1 MSEPFL
7 PKDRQPPLAAGL
19 ASVREALW
27 HATGFSVFVNLMLLG
42 PALYMLQVF
51 DRVLASRSTATL
63 GMLSVGVA
71 IALIAM
77 SIVDAIRSRLLV
89 GVGRQVDELLGETV
103 LEHVV
108 SRASSPVSA
117 APSAALRDVAV
128 LRGFFSGPNVIA
140 LLDAPWLLVYV
151 LVISLFHPL
160 MGLMALSGAVLLM
173 AVAWLAERANRAS
186 LDRLSEASRR
196 ASGFIDQGL
205 RNADALNGMG
215 MTGAFTARWRGL
227 NRTVLQLMQE
237 SHGRIGGLH
246 AFSKFL
252 RQAIQ
257 VGMLA
262 LGAWLVLDS
271 RVTPGIM
278 IGATILFGRAMAPVE
293 ALIGNWSGLAGAR
306 NAYVRLRRLLTV
318 IRQEGTRTELPDPCG
333 AIRLEGVS
341 LAGLP
346 GEAPILRPIGFEI
359 AAGRSVGI
367 LGPSGAGKSSL
378 AKIITGVW
386 APSEGVVRV
395 DGADIAHWNRAH
407 LGAHVGYLP
416 QDVALFPGT
425 VADNIARFREDAGD
439 AVLEAARQANAY
451 EMILRLPQGFDTRIG
466 EGGILLSAGQAQR
479 IGLARALF
487 RRPRIVVLDEPNANL
502 DADGEQALVRTLADL
517 KSAGATIVM
526 ITHKPSL
533 VATLDALMVLREGR
547 IELFGPRD
555 EVLARLSG
563 SAAPNAPAGPSGSA
577 A

>member
-1 MSEPFL
+1 MSESFST
-7 PKDRQPPLAAGL
+7 KDGRHSLSSGL
-19 ASVREALW
+19 APIREALW
-27 HATGFSVFVNLMLLG
+27 HAAGFSVFVNLMLLG

-89 GVGRQVDELLGETV
+89 SVGRQVDELLGDTV
-103 LEHVV
+103 LRHAV
-108 SRASSPVSA
+108 SQSSSPAPA
-117 APSAALRDVAV
+117 APSSALRDVAV

-140 LLDAPWLLVYV
+140 LLDAPWLPVYV
-151 LVISLFHPL
+151 LVISLLHPL
-160 MGLMALSGAVLLM
+160 MGLLALSGATLLM
-173 AVAWLAERANRAS
+173 AVAWLAERANRAC
-186 LDRLSEASRR
+186 LNRLSEASRR
-196 ASGFIDQGL
+196 ASSFIDQGL
-205 RNADALNGMG
+205 RNADALNSMG
-215 MTGAFTARWRGL
+215 MAGAFVGRWQVM
-227 NRTVLQLMQE
+227 NRDVLQLMQA

-257 VGMLA
+257 VGMLG

-293 ALIGNWSGLAGAR
+293 ALIGNWSGLATAW
-306 NAYVRLRRLLTV
+306 NAYARLNQLMSGIQQNGML
-318 IRQEGTRTELPDPCG
+318 TELPDPSG

-346 GEAPILRPIGFEI
+346 GQPPILRQIGFDI
-359 AAGRSVGI
+359 AAGRSIGI

-378 AKIITGVW
+378 AKIITGIW
-386 APSEGVVRV
+386 APSGGVVRI
-395 DGADIAHWNRAH
+395 DDADLAHWNKTH

-416 QDVALFPGT
+416 QDVELFQGT
-425 VADNIARFREDAGD
+425 IAENIARFEEDAGD
-439 AVLEAARQANAY
+439 AVLEAARQAGSY
-451 EMILRLPQGFDTRIG
+451 EMILRLPHGFDTRLG
-466 EGGILLSAGQAQR
+466 EGGIQLSAGQAQR

-487 RRPRIVVLDEPNANL
+487 RGPRIVVLDEPNANL
-502 DADGEQALVRTLADL
+502 DADGEQALIRTLVDL
-517 KSAGATIVM
+517 KQSGATVVM

-533 VATLDALMVLREGR
+533 VATLDALLVLREGR
-547 IELFGPRD
+547 VELIGPRD
-555 EVLARLSG
+555 EVLARLYG
-563 SAAPNAPAGPSGSA
+563 SLTPNAPASPGKGVT
-577 A
+577 